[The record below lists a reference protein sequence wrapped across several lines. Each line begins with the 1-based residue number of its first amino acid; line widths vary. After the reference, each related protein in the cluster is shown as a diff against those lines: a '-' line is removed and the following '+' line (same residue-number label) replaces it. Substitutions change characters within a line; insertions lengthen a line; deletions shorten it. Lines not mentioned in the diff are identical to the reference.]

1 MTNNIRNIWAIGR
14 NYGAHAKELGNSLP
28 EKPLVFL
35 KAGSSALESGQ
46 TLALP
51 PWSSQIHH
59 EVELALEFGPD
70 LSNPFPI
77 VRGLVAVDL
86 TARDIQD
93 EAKKK
98 GLPWTQAKSF
108 KGACLLGSRF
118 DVKTTP
124 ENLSLILTVNGER
137 RQHGHIRDMI
147 FPIPVLVKHVL
158 EYFPVCPG
166 DLLLT
171 GTPSGVGPLEDGDE
185 LVVEIPEVRSQ
196 GRWNIKRSPAPHAA
210 LQRTPPNTRT

>member
-1 MTNNIRNIWAIGR
+1 MNIRNIWAIGR
-14 NYGAHAKELGNSLP
+14 NYGAHAKELGNALP

-35 KAGSSALESGQ
+35 KAGSCALASDE
-46 TLALP
+46 TLVLP

-70 LSNPFPI
+70 LTADLPI
-77 VRGLVAVDL
+77 VAGRVAVDL
-86 TARDIQD
+86 TARDVQD

-124 ENLSLILTVNGER
+124 ENLSLQLTVNGER

-147 FPIPVLVKHVL
+147 FPIPALVRHVL
-158 EYFPVCPG
+158 EHFPVCPG

-171 GTPSGVGPLEDGDE
+171 GTPSGVGPLEHGDVLE
-185 LVVEIPEVRSQ
+185 VEIPEVRSQ
-196 GRWNIKRSPAPHAA
+196 GRWNIKRSTAS
-210 LQRTPPNTRT
+210 QTGPNTRR